1 MDFGLPHRSLPVQSR
16 CTSLLR
22 RRALNAHCNCNCN
35 YNCTIKEE
43 KPVVTLIQT
52 LLLREASTIQ
62 VTRHHDQMTRFLM
75 ITLIFH
81 PSK

>member
-22 RRALNAHCNCNCN
+22 RRALKAHCNC
-35 YNCTIKEE
+35 NCTIKEE

-81 PSK
+81 PSN